1 MSFFLH
7 FKTTLRFLTG
17 VYTLYDIRQYQGG
30 VFLRI
35 PLTKWGGGNE
45 SITFSIVI
53 IF

>member
-17 VYTLYDIRQYQGG
+17 VYTLYDIRQCQGG

-35 PLTKWGGGNE
+35 PLTKWGENE